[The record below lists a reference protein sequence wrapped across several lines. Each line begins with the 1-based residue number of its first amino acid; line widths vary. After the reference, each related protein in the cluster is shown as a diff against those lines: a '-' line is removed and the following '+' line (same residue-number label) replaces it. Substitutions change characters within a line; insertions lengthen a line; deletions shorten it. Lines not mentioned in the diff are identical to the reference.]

1 MDHLKKGNLASPEA
15 QNAIYNDGELAFFT
29 DLHNLPAHSPI
40 QLEIYIIGLVREGKG
55 IANINGNN
63 YEIQKNDLFVCQPYN
78 IVEKGLVS
86 LDFKGYFI
94 LVSTGFM
101 QRTMP
106 MAGQILD
113 FKFLFEQ
120 NPVCSLL
127 PEEAKVFCQY
137 YELLYTKIQQASPM
151 QKKVI
156 DTLMLAFFYDMKA
169 ALNRVIRQSK
179 PRPFSAGENLF
190 RQFIELIESTYPKP
204 RMVSWYADQLHVT
217 PKYLSTVCRKAGN
230 ESASDIIDRYVL
242 KDINLLMKHSSKS
255 IKEIAYELEF
265 PNLSFFGKYVKTHF
279 GMSPKAYR
287 EQMANG
293 NGSQSAQP

>member
-55 IANINGNN
+55 IANINGNS

-106 MAGQILD
+106 MAGQSLD
-113 FKFLFEQ
+113 IKFMFEQ

-156 DTLMLAFFYDMKA
+156 DTD
-169 ALNRVIRQSK
+169 
-179 PRPFSAGENLF
+179 
-190 RQFIELIESTYPKP
+190 
-204 RMVSWYADQLHVT
+204 
-217 PKYLSTVCRKAGN
+217 
-230 ESASDIIDRYVL
+230 
-242 KDINLLMKHSSKS
+242 SSS
-255 IKEIAYELEF
+255 
-265 PNLSFFGKYVKTHF
+265 N
-279 GMSPKAYR
+279 
-287 EQMANG
+287 
-293 NGSQSAQP
+293 

>member
-29 DLHNLPAHSPI
+29 SLHNLPSHSPI
-40 QLEIYIIGLVREGKG
+40 QLEIYIIGLVREGKA
-55 IANINGNN
+55 IANINGNS
-63 YEIQKNDLFVCQPYN
+63 YEVQKNDLYVCQPYN

-137 YELLYTKIQQASPM
+137 YELCSTPKS
-151 QKKVI
+151 
-156 DTLMLAFFYDMKA
+156 
-169 ALNRVIRQSK
+169 SK
-179 PRPFSAGENLF
+179 PR
-190 RQFIELIESTYPKP
+190 R
-204 RMVSWYADQLHVT
+204 
-217 PKYLSTVCRKAGN
+217 CR
-230 ESASDIIDRYVL
+230 R
-242 KDINLLMKHSSKS
+242 KS
-255 IKEIAYELEF
+255 
-265 PNLSFFGKYVKTHF
+265 
-279 GMSPKAYR
+279 
-287 EQMANG
+287 
-293 NGSQSAQP
+293 

>member
-55 IANINGNN
+55 IANINGNS

-113 FKFLFEQ
+113 FKFMFEQ

-127 PEEAKVFCQY
+127 PEEARVFCQY

-179 PRPFSAGENLF
+179 PRPFSAGEDLF
-190 RQFIELIESTYPKP
+190 RRFVELLESTYPKP
-204 RMVSWYADQLHVT
+204 RAVAWYADQLHVT
-217 PKYLSTVCRKAGN
+217 PKYLSAVCRKAGGD
-230 ESASDIIDRYVL
+230 SPSDLIDRYVL
-242 KDINLLMKHSSKS
+242 KDIDYLMLHTPKS
-255 IKEIAYELEF
+255 IKEIACELEF
-265 PNLSFFGKYVKTHF
+265 PNLSFFGKYVRKHR

-287 EQMANG
+287 AEGMQKNAAG
-293 NGSQSAQP
+293 E

>member
-1 MDHLKKGNLASPEA
+1 MDHLKKANLASPEA

-55 IANINGNN
+55 IANINGNS

-106 MAGQILD
+106 MAGQSLD
-113 FKFLFEQ
+113 IKFMFEQ

-169 ALNRVIRQSK
+169 ALDRVIRQSK

-190 RQFIELIESTYPKP
+190 RQFIELIESSYPKP
-204 RMVSWYADQLHVT
+204 RTVIWYADQLHVT

-230 ESASDIIDRYVL
+230 ESASDIIDR
-242 KDINLLMKHSSKS
+242 
-255 IKEIAYELEF
+255 
-265 PNLSFFGKYVKTHF
+265 
-279 GMSPKAYR
+279 
-287 EQMANG
+287 
-293 NGSQSAQP
+293 

>member
-1 MDHLKKGNLASPEA
+1 MDHLKKANLASPEA

-55 IANINGNN
+55 IANINGNS

-106 MAGQILD
+106 MAGQSLD
-113 FKFLFEQ
+113 IKFMFEQ

-151 QKKVI
+151 Q
-156 DTLMLAFFYDMKA
+156 
-169 ALNRVIRQSK
+169 IRQSK

-190 RQFIELIESTYPKP
+190 RQFVELLESSYPKP
-204 RMVSWYADQLHVT
+204 RTVIWYADQLHVT

-242 KDINLLMKHSSKS
+242 KDIDYLMLHTSKS
-255 IKEIAYELEF
+255 IKEIACELEF
-265 PNLSFFGKYVKTHF
+265 PNLSFFGKYVRKHR
-279 GMSPKAYR
+279 GMSPKSYR
-287 EQMANG
+287 EKTVRERGGATE
-293 NGSQSAQP
+293 

>member
-1 MDHLKKGNLASPEA
+1 MDHLKKANLASPEA

-29 DLHNLPAHSPI
+29 SLHNLPSHSPI

-55 IANINGNN
+55 IANINGNS
-63 YEIQKNDLFVCQPYN
+63 YEVQKNDLFVCQPYN

-94 LVSTGFM
+94 LVSSGFM

-106 MAGQILD
+106 MARQSLD
-113 FKFLFEQ
+113 IKFMFEQ

-179 PRPFSAGENLF
+179 PRPFRATHGNL
-190 RQFIELIESTYPKP
+190 
-204 RMVSWYADQLHVT
+204 
-217 PKYLSTVCRKAGN
+217 VCRPA
-230 ESASDIIDRYVL
+230 AR
-242 KDINLLMKHSSKS
+242 H
-255 IKEIAYELEF
+255 
-265 PNLSFFGKYVKTHF
+265 
-279 GMSPKAYR
+279 
-287 EQMANG
+287 
-293 NGSQSAQP
+293 AQIPLDSVPEGRKRIRIGHHRPLCTERHRLPDATYL

>member
-1 MDHLKKGNLASPEA
+1 MDHLKKANLASPEA

-55 IANINGNN
+55 IANINGNS

-113 FKFLFEQ
+113 FKFLFE
-120 NPVCSLL
+120 NCST
-127 PEEAKVFCQY
+127 PK
-137 YELLYTKIQQASPM
+137 S
-151 QKKVI
+151 
-156 DTLMLAFFYDMKA
+156 
-169 ALNRVIRQSK
+169 SK
-179 PRPFSAGENLF
+179 PR
-190 RQFIELIESTYPKP
+190 R
-204 RMVSWYADQLHVT
+204 
-217 PKYLSTVCRKAGN
+217 CR
-230 ESASDIIDRYVL
+230 R
-242 KDINLLMKHSSKS
+242 KS
-255 IKEIAYELEF
+255 
-265 PNLSFFGKYVKTHF
+265 
-279 GMSPKAYR
+279 
-287 EQMANG
+287 
-293 NGSQSAQP
+293 